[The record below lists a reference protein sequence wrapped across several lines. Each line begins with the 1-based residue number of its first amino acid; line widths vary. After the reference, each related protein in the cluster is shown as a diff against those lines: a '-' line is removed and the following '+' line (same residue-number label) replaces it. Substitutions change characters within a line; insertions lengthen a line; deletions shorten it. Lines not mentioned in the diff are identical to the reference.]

1 MGPRRSLSAALVA
14 WSLWLAWAPSGA
26 ALAEPPGGN
35 LALQRVL
42 RQADTLY
49 QEGKLAAAPELY
61 GRASRLAAGEDRRRC
76 FERLLAIY
84 ARVGRPDEAI
94 RVGLEYD
101 RWLGEAG
108 GGRRVG
114 AECGRWVGGGGE
126 RPRARSLALE
136 IGEWYL
142 ALGHSGAAERHL
154 RRALADLPGAPLPP
168 DRKVKALTY
177 LALATERQGE
187 RTRA

>member
-49 QEGKLAAAPELY
+49 QEGKLPAAAELY

-108 GGRRVG
+108 
-114 AECGRWVGGGGE
+114 EQS
-126 RPRARSLALE
+126 RARGLALE

-168 DRKVKALTY
+168 DRKVKALTG
-177 LALATERQGE
+177 LALALERQGD
-187 RTRA
+187 RTRAGQAWRQVETFACAQL